1 MTKRAVKSRSTRSVP
16 RRTPA
21 RPPAVNDADQRE
33 PLADARIRP
42 LLERYVEAADAE
54 LAEVGDGLF
63 ELHVPPVDRQAFQK
77 RSTIRIAFTLDAFEL
92 DPEAEIA
99 VVGSPLVEQLVTAI
113 RARGNRCLR
122 GFLPPELEPS
132 SESGPLRIVVT
143 NGTVSA
149 PRVRVAR
156 HRVLRL
162 LARVVVSAG
171 STVEE
176 HLIES
181 GYFDAVTGI
190 AVPADVAARCEE
202 RRGPT
207 SSAKSR
213 KPAAKS
219 DVPLEPCRSAAEIVS
234 IALADLRASFEP
246 NVHKLREDARI
257 ALEAELERIDGY
269 YSALIAAGG
278 RSPGAS
284 DDAARRAYAAEHARR
299 RAEEERRHR
308 VRVVVHP
315 VQLTEWELLV
325 ERAEWEIASAG
336 EGRGRLVAERWLNGA
351 GGWSLACPSCAATSP
366 KSVCVCRSGHVACDA
381 CAATCTVCN
390 ETFCR
395 DHGAAACH
403 VDGAPTCAE
412 HSRTCSSCGESHC
425 AAHEATCVSGDH
437 TACSDCVAECA
448 LCGQAVCNDHAGV
461 TSHEAP
467 RGARRLCA
475 DCACRC
481 EGGANEIIGR
491 DEIAQCATCGSAVCE
506 THRASCAVDDHVH
519 CSRHL
524 RRTGESR
531 RLVCEAHAARC
542 AFEANTLHATDE
554 LTPCASCGRPA
565 CAEHSHECVEDGRR
579 YCDEHSLMLRGAPGR
594 FACQEHARVCNVD
607 RAAYRVDQMKACP
620 VCDKWACTSHSR
632 DCSWC
637 GRSVCLH
644 DFSTRLSRCMTCAR
658 LTALREP
665 PDHLVAAVASLLKER
680 SSPKQWR
687 TGRDAH
693 HTVVEVTVAFKR
705 RIVFVIR
712 HGETAVSDAR
722 SHSLAGSKALP
733 VDR

>member
-1 MTKRAVKSRSTRSVP
+1 VTKRAIKSRP
-16 RRTPA
+16 RRGAAARKAA
-21 RPPAVNDADQRE
+21 RPPKVKDAEHRE

-54 LAEVGDGLF
+54 LTEVGDGLF
-63 ELHVPPVDRQAFQK
+63 ELHVPLPDRSAFQK
-77 RSTIRIAFTLDAFEL
+77 RSTIRVAFTLDAFEH
-92 DPEAEIA
+92 DPDAEIA

-113 RARGNRCLR
+113 RARGSRCFR
-122 GFLPPELEPS
+122 GFLPPELQPS
-132 SESGPLRIVVT
+132 SDSGPLRIVVT
-143 NGTVSA
+143 NGTASK
-149 PRVRVAR
+149 PRARVAR

-181 GYFDAVTGI
+181 GYFDAVTGS
-190 AVPADVAARCEE
+190 VLPADVAARCEE
-202 RRGPT
+202 RRGPSSTTKRRT
-207 SSAKSR
+207 S
-213 KPAAKS
+213 AKS
-219 DVPLEPCRSAAEIVS
+219 DVPLEPSRSAAEIVS

-246 NVHKLREDARI
+246 NVHKLRDDARI
-257 ALEAELERIDGY
+257 ALEAELQRIDGY
-269 YSALIAAGG
+269 YSALIAGGG
-278 RSPGAS
+278 RSPEAS
-284 DDAARRAYAAEHARR
+284 GDSAKRAYEAEHARR

-325 ERAEWEIASAG
+325 ERAEWEIGSAG
-336 EGRGRLVAERWLNGA
+336 EQRGRLVAARWLNG
-351 GGWSLACPSCAATSP
+351 GGEWSLACPGCAAANP

-425 AAHEATCVSGDH
+425 AAHEATCVNGDH
-437 TACSDCVAECA
+437 AACSDCVAECA
-448 LCGQAVCNDHAGV
+448 SCGRAVCDDHSSV
-461 TSHEAP
+461 TSDDAS

-475 DCACRC
+475 DCLCHC
-481 EGGANEIIGR
+481 EGGANELVGR
-491 DEIAQCATCGSAVCE
+491 DEVTQCATCGSAVCE
-506 THRASCAVDDHVH
+506 THRATCAVDQHVH

-524 RRTGESR
+524 RRTGESG
-531 RLVCEAHAARC
+531 RLVCESHVAHC
-542 AFEANTLHATDE
+542 AFETDAVHAADE
-554 LTPCASCGRPA
+554 VTPCASCGRAA
-565 CAEHSHECVEDGRR
+565 CAQHSHECVEDGER
-579 YCDEHSLMLRGAPGR
+579 YCDEHSLILRGEGGR
-594 FACQEHARVCNVD
+594 FACQEHAKICNVD
-607 RAAYRVDQMKACP
+607 RAAYPVDQMTACP

-632 DCSWC
+632 ECSWC

-658 LTALREP
+658 LTALNEP
-665 PDHLVAAVASLLKER
+665 PEHLVAAVASLLKER
-680 SSPKQWR
+680 TLPKQWR

-693 HTVVEVTVAFKR
+693 HTVVEVTVGFKR
-705 RIVFVIR
+705 RVVFVVR
-712 HGETAVSDAR
+712 HGETAASDAR
-722 SHSLAGSKALP
+722 SHSIAGSKGLS
-733 VDR
+733 VER